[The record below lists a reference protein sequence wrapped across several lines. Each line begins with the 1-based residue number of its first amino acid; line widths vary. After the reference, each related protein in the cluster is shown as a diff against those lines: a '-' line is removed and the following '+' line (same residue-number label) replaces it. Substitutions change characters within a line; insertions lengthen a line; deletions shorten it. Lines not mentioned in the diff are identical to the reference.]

1 MPYSVQRRSKRG
13 GSVKARIKS
22 PSRPSFCNAAAS
34 RTIPLSPVLTSLRP
48 VTLDGIEG
56 AWMDWRDAQTLAAW
70 IEDVETAR

>member
-1 MPYSVQRRSKRG
+1 MR
-13 GSVKARIKS
+13 KAAAPLLLVLICALTQCGCS
-22 PSRPSFCNAAAS
+22 AAS